1 MSAEIP
7 LEYKIALLEQHYTL
21 STKILKELKHNS
33 VLRSENERKQHL
45 RQFINNTETELNAVK
60 TELAQLKK
68 SLEPASLFNVPQLP
82 KDLVNYSNI
91 FNELKIKL
99 MRKTTGTEMA
109 DGQRTPLLISAIEG
123 TGKSV
128 IAAQLARDPDIEKK
142 FTNGIF
148 WIRLGQEPDIL
159 RLQIEIAHNLGQT
172 NVEFVDPEV
181 ATEYLSELCAKRKCL
196 LILDDVCDV
205 QDISMFNIMGKDG
218 QLLITTEDSQ
228 LVDFIKYILPRTQEH
243 ILEPLS
249 GERAVQYFMSR
260 AGQDAVNVPS
270 EVKDIVRT
278 CDYLPLALKM
288 TASVV
293 QTQAKPNWRKLLSL
307 LRDVDSDEFPEQHPQ
322 SLMRALSICVESLGE
337 EPAEYYLALS
347 VFADYTRIPQKT
359 ILMLWGYLYHLRE
372 DYAYRFIHKFAERGL
387 LTINGSSPQGDVS
400 LHNFQ
405 KDYLSIFGEDD
416 KLHGHLLAAYRR
428 HCREHGWITGPNDG
442 YFFEYVCAHLLAAGR
457 RIELKP
463 LLLDFDWLRNKLR
476 ASTLHALL
484 DDYDLV
490 QDEVL
495 DWVREVLIQNA
506 SILLNDKEKLA
517 TILLDE
523 LWEKEDK
530 SRDIAALLNQ
540 AREVAT
546 DWKPPFAGE
555 I

>member
-1 MSAEIP
+1 MVAEIP
-7 LEYKIALLEQHYTL
+7 VEHKIALLEQHYTL
-21 STKILKELKHNS
+21 SSKILKELEHNS
-33 VLRSENERKQHL
+33 VLKSENERKQHL
-45 RQFINNTETELNAVK
+45 EQLVNDIQFELNAIK
-60 TELAQLKK
+60 TELSKLKK
-68 SLEPASLFNVPQLP
+68 SKESASLYNVPQLP
-82 KDLVNYSNI
+82 KDFVNYSNI

-99 MRKTTGTEMA
+99 MRKTTATEMA
-109 DGQRTPLLISAIEG
+109 DGQRTPLLISAIDG

-128 IAAQLARDPDIEKK
+128 MATQLARDPDIEKK
-142 FTNGIF
+142 FLQGIF

-159 RLQIEIAHNLGQT
+159 RLQTEIAHNFGQS
-172 NVEFVDPEV
+172 NVEFVDPEA
-181 ATEYLSELCAKRKCL
+181 ATEYLSELASKQKCL

-205 QDISMFNIMGKDG
+205 QDVSTFNIMGKEG
-218 QLLITTEDSQ
+218 QLLITTEEEQ
-228 LVDFIKYILPRTQEH
+228 LVDFIKYILPRTQDFT
-243 ILEPLS
+243 LEPLS

-260 AGQDAVNVPS
+260 AGQEAVNVPS
-270 EVKDIVRT
+270 NVKDIVRA

-293 QTQAKPNWRKLLSL
+293 QTQAKPNWNRLLSL
-307 LRDVDSDEFPEQHPQ
+307 FQEVDTDEFPEQHPE
-322 SLMRALSICVESLGE
+322 SLLRALSICIESLGE

-347 VFADYTRIPQKT
+347 VFGDYTRIPQKT
-359 ILMLWGYLYHLRE
+359 IVMLWEYLYHLKE
-372 DYAYRFIHKFAERGL
+372 DNAYRYIQKFADRGL
-387 LTINGSSPQGDVS
+387 LSIQGSSARGDVG
-400 LHNFQ
+400 LHSFQ

-416 KLHGHLLAAYRR
+416 KLHTHLLAAYRR

-442 YFFEYVCAHLLAAGR
+442 YFFEYVCTHLFAAGR

-476 ASTLHALL
+476 ASTVHALL

-495 DWVREVLIQNA
+495 NWIKETLIQNA